1 MMKADAIGIRLSAVF
16 KGFRDFSQDQGFNPI
31 IFHDEHR
38 I

>member
-16 KGFRDFSQDQGFNPI
+16 KGFKEFSEDQGFNRI
-31 IFHDEHR
+31 ILHDEHR